1 MAIDSVASR
10 LGPIF
15 TTLSR
20 KAASRGS
27 DNATPTTPSL
37 VDGWGL
43 ERLEENPPENTDV
56 WWFFG
61 KLKEKNIKDS
71 NKFWT
76 NLCKHA
82 PLKLM
87 KTIWKPW
94 HAPGPGR
101 GLIKI
106 NTCLAETLSTPGG
119 LSGQAVQTHGGFAR
133 PSTCQQGFG
142 LPTVES
148 AKWYE
153 YIPSRLSIQIHMP
166 RYWYADA
173 MYMQWNAHAVF
184 MPKALWKAHECYYYI
199 EQRNI
204 PSITHCLPL

>member
-1 MAIDSVASR
+1 MDIPLFNQGGTQLPWQS
-10 LGPIF
+10 
-15 TTLSR
+15 
-20 KAASRGS
+20 
-27 DNATPTTPSL
+27 TPSPQGL
-37 VDGWGL
+37 DPSLPRSAVRLHLEVLTMRHPPRHPWLMVGGL

-82 PLKLM
+82 PSKLM

-94 HAPGPGR
+94 HAPGPGP

-106 NTCLAETLSTPGG
+106 STCLAETLSTPGG

-148 AKWYE
+148 AKWHE
-153 YIPSRLSIQIHMP
+153 YLPGYPSKYIQIHMP
-166 RYWYADA
+166 RYWYTDA
-173 MYMQWNAHAVF
+173 MYM
-184 MPKALWKAHECYYYI
+184 L
-199 EQRNI
+199 
-204 PSITHCLPL
+204 